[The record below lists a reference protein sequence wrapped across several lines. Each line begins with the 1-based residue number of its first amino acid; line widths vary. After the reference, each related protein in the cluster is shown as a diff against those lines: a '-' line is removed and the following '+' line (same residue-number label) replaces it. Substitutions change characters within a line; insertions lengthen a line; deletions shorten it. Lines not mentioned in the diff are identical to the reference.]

1 MSEIRSWLEAIGLS
15 QYAGAFAANDI
26 DMDLL
31 GQVDDQTLKD
41 IGVASAGHRLRIRNA
56 ISKLSPRTALDPREN
71 APGAAETTSAER
83 RQLTVMFCDLVG
95 STALAA
101 RLDPEDLR
109 EVIGAYHK
117 SVAEVVARFAGF
129 VAKYMGD
136 GVLVYF
142 GYPQAHEDDAE
153 RAVRAGA
160 ALVTAI
166 GELPAPEPL
175 RARIGIATGLVVVG
189 DLIGAGAAQE
199 RGVVGETPN
208 LAARLQALA
217 APDTLVISE
226 STRRQ
231 IGALFEVEDLGPR
244 HLAGFAEP
252 QRAWLVVGESGL
264 LSRFEALRA
273 ASLTPL
279 VGREEELDLL
289 LRRWRRAAS
298 GEGQVVLI
306 SGEPGIGKSRLAAAF
321 RDRLEG
327 EDYTRLRYF
336 CSPHHQDSALYPF
349 VAQLER
355 AARFERDDPVE
366 KRLDKLEALLAPA
379 SPPAEDVGL
388 LAELLSLPSRCPLP
402 PSTPQRKREK
412 TFEALLRQLEAL
424 ARQKPVLMVFEDLH
438 WIDPSSREFLDRTIE
453 RIARLPVLLV
463 ATFRPEFSP
472 PWSGLLQVTALT
484 LARLDHRTS
493 AAMVE
498 RIAGNAA

>member
-1 MSEIRSWLEAIGLS
+1 MNEIRNWLEAIGLA
-15 QYAGAFAANDI
+15 QYAGAFETNDI

-31 GQVDDQTLKD
+31 GQIGDQTLKD
-41 IGVASAGHRLRIRNA
+41 IGVSSAGHRLRIRNA
-56 ISKLSPRTALDPREN
+56 IAKLSPRAELDTREN
-71 APGAAETTSAER
+71 APSPAEATSAER

-109 EVIGAYHK
+109 EVIGAYHR
-117 SVAEVVARFAGF
+117 SVAETVARFGGF

-166 GELPAPEPL
+166 SELPAPEPL

-189 DLIGAGAAQE
+189 DLIGSGAAQE
-199 RGVVGETPN
+199 RGVVRETPN

-217 APDTLVISE
+217 APDTLLISE
-226 STRRQ
+226 RTRRQ

-252 QRAWLVVGESGL
+252 QRAWRVVGESGL

-273 ASLTPL
+273 ASLTLTPL

-298 GEGQVVLI
+298 GQGQVVLVC
-306 SGEPGIGKSRLAAAF
+306 GEPGIGKSRLAAAF

-336 CSPHHQDSALYPF
+336 TSPHHQDSALHPF

-355 AARFERDDPVE
+355 AALFERDDPVE
-366 KRLDKLEALLAPA
+366 SSRSSKRCWRRLRHRRKMWDF
-379 SPPAEDVGL
+379 SPSFYL
-388 LAELLSLPSRCPLP
+388 CPRAVLCRP
-402 PSTPQRKREK
+402 RPRNAREK
-412 TFEALLRQLEAL
+412 
-424 ARQKPVLMVFEDLH
+424 KPSKRCCG
-438 WIDPSSREFLDRTIE
+438 SSKRSR
-453 RIARLPVLLV
+453 
-463 ATFRPEFSP
+463 
-472 PWSGLLQVTALT
+472 
-484 LARLDHRTS
+484 
-493 AAMVE
+493 
-498 RIAGNAA
+498 GNSRSS